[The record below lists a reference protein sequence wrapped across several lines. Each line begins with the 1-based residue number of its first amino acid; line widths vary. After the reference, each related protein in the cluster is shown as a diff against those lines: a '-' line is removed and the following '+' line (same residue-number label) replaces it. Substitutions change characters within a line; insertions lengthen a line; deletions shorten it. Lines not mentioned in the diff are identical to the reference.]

1 MKVAVTGARGGVG
14 RNTVPI
20 LLERGYEVRA
30 VNRTPWAD
38 CPCEQL
44 TGVNLMDFDAVME
57 AFRGCDRVVHIA
69 NIPGPLDDNRPE
81 TFVNNMT
88 CNYNVLLAAGLLG
101 IPRVVITGSVCVMG
115 YTYSHHFPDP
125 PYLPLDEEVP
135 PMPDDSYGISKLL
148 TDRLAERMVQ
158 RFPFMSVASL
168 RISRTYLPEEYAK
181 FLDGDLKRF
190 LQGDGP
196 WVHNMA
202 SYVDARDVGRAHC
215 LAMEADFTG
224 AEAFYICNPDS
235 TSTLPTMDYVR
246 RRFPNVPL
254 KRPLGEF
261 ECLEDSS
268 KARRMLGWVP
278 EYNWR
283 DEMKKAAQEKGV
295 QLDLN
300 A

>member
-14 RNTVPI
+14 RNTVPV

-44 TGVNLMDFDAVME
+44 TGVDLMDFDAVME

-69 NIPGPLDDNRPE
+69 NIPGPREDDRPD

-148 TDRLAERMVQ
+148 TERLAERMVQ
-158 RFPFMSVASL
+158 RFPFMVVPNL
-168 RISRTYLPEEYAK
+168 RITAVYDPEKSYAQ
-181 FLDGDLKRF
+181 LKARLGKRDMGALNSNF
-190 LQGDGP
+190 G
-196 WVHNMA
+196 
-202 SYVDARDVGRAHC
+202 SYVDARDSARAFRMA
-215 LAMEADFTG
+215 LTAPMQG
-224 AEAFYICNPDS
+224 AENFYILNPETASDV
-235 TSTLPTMDYVR
+235 PTMDFVR
-246 RRFPNVPL
+246 ERFPNVPIREPIPEFGAL
-254 KRPLGEF
+254 EKIEKAKRILGWEPIYHWR
-261 ECLEDSS
+261 EEVAKLED
-268 KARRMLGWVP
+268 
-278 EYNWR
+278 
-283 DEMKKAAQEKGV
+283 
-295 QLDLN
+295 
-300 A
+300 